1 MKRYLLLL
9 MLLAGPIV
17 ATAQSE
23 PLGFFDPQAAP
34 KANAR
39 EDELYSAAKDALDN
53 NNYDKA
59 ISGFDEVAKLKGR
72 RADAALY
79 WKAYA
84 LDKAGRHAEAQATME
99 QLKKEYPQSSWLRNA
114 KSTGLEPKPG
124 PGTAA
129 GGADDEEK

>member
-17 ATAQSE
+17 ATAQTE

-59 ISGFDEVAKLKGR
+59 ISGFDEIARLKGR

-84 LDKAGRHAEAQATME
+84 LDKAGRHTEAQATIE
-99 QLKKEYPQSSWLRNA
+99 QLRKEYPQSTWLRNL
-114 KSTGLEPKPG
+114 KSSGLEPK
-124 PGTAA
+124 AA
-129 GGADDEEK
+129 TGAESG